1 MKGIK
6 IATLF
11 KQFGHCSILLRAAI
25 RSLINGVGDAT
36 NENATN
42 NLASRRFADTRQML
56 ALLLEDMGA
65 YCVLSAANG
74 KEALTAGVM
83 FHFACE

>member
-1 MKGIK
+1 MVLVMQQTRTRPI
-6 IATLF
+6 
-11 KQFGHCSILLRAAI
+11 ILL
-25 RSLINGVGDAT
+25 VED
-36 NENATN
+36 
-42 NLASRRFADTRQML
+42 FADTRQML